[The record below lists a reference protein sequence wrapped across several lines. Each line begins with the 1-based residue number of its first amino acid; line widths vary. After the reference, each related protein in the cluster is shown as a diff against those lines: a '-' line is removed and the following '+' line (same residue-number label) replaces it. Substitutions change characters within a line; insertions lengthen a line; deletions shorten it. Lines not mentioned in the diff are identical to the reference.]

1 MKSPASLTFVI
12 LLLQELDAGLALLL
26 DLPEY
31 APEQL
36 LACLHPS
43 MLAVA
48 EAACKAA
55 AAATAQDL
63 RHAAAWTCVFAA
75 YAAAVPQQL
84 LQPLDAAGGS
94 LREAL
99 LHVGFM

>member
-1 MKSPASLTFVI
+1 
-12 LLLQELDAGLALLL
+12 LQELEAGLALLL
-26 DLPEY
+26 DLSEY

-36 LACLHPS
+36 LASLHPS

-55 AAATAQDL
+55 AAATAQEL
-63 RHAAAWTCVFAA
+63 RHAAAWTRVFAA

-99 LHVGFM
+99 LHVRDRGLHMSLLC

>member
-1 MKSPASLTFVI
+1 LNCGV
-12 LLLQELDAGLALLL
+12 LQELEAGLALLL

-36 LACLHPS
+36 LASLQPS

-48 EAACKAA
+48 EAAGRAA
-55 AAATAQDL
+55 APEL
-63 RHAAAWTCVFAA
+63 RHAAAWTRVFAA

-99 LHVGFM
+99 LHVSTAEQQLYRTWVYAA

>member
-1 MKSPASLTFVI
+1 MHI
-12 LLLQELDAGLALLL
+12 QELEAGLALLL

-36 LACLHPS
+36 LSSLQPS

-48 EAACKAA
+48 EAASRAA
-55 AAATAQDL
+55 AAALAQDL
-63 RHAAAWTCVFAA
+63 RHAAAWSHVFAA

-99 LHVGFM
+99 LHVGVCSCESAAP

>member
-1 MKSPASLTFVI
+1 
-12 LLLQELDAGLALLL
+12 
-26 DLPEY
+26 
-31 APEQL
+31 
-36 LACLHPS
+36 

-55 AAATAQDL
+55 AAAAAQDL
-63 RHAAAWTCVFAA
+63 RHAAAWTRAFAA

-99 LHVGFM
+99 LHVSDTPYIVGTLLAAVTDLHIMRCCLLFLLPNKHLLAV